1 MFSVYVVRSCTF
13 ALCGV
18 FALSNVYTVAKCSL
32 LCAVCFAQIAH
43 HTPCAVCA
51 VVAVRATCVIPVQ
64 PMLRVAC
71 TGAAPCAVR
80 GVCALY
86 ADCGAYHMCDI
97 RLFWNTDTNRRQLK
111 TCTRHAKH
119 S

>member
-1 MFSVYVVRSCTF
+1 M
-13 ALCGV
+13 
-18 FALSNVYTVAKCSL
+18 
-32 LCAVCFAQIAH
+32 QIAH

-80 GVCALY
+80 GVY
-86 ADCGAYHMCDI
+86 AWYAACGAYHTCDI
-97 RLFWNTDTNRRQLK
+97 YMF
-111 TCTRHAKH
+111 
-119 S
+119 

>member
-1 MFSVYVVRSCTF
+1 MFSVYVVRSCAF

-18 FALSNVYTVAKCSL
+18 FALSNVHTVAMCSL
-32 LCAVCFAQIAH
+32 LCADCFVQIAH

-64 PMLRVAC
+64 SMLRVAC

-80 GVCALY
+80 GVY
-86 ADCGAYHMCDI
+86 AWYAVCGAYHTYDI
-97 RLFWNTDTNRRQLK
+97 YMF
-111 TCTRHAKH
+111 
-119 S
+119 